1 MIKQKKTARAGQ
13 RFTVQTNFGNTVSLS
28 MWLGDTDELAI
39 RGLGWRNTP
48 PCAITFTC
56 AFDCDANHARSGH
69 LRSSCCEKAH
79 EHHRRVARC
88 AVVLL
93 HGNTPSCL
101 RHYAASRTQSS
112 IHAHEKPRRHRQQ
125 QRAEHWRT
133 LKKHGKHNVALYWR
147 LGDNAIDIRG
157 EMCSNVRTT
166 ITVQART
173 ANSMYDSDSKNV
185 RNERRAMS
193 STVQENQDVSLVQ
206 TMQNNKLI
214 GHGCPIQRLPCT
226 DEWKCVHRRM
236 QCHTSRRAI
245 LHRH

>member
-1 MIKQKKTARAGQ
+1 MIKQKKTSARWTTIHHANQLQKHCSVLCGTATRKNSTSVAWVREALGLAQ
-13 RFTVQTNFGNTVSLS
+13 SQTTALTNLRRNAWSTHTNEITDRL
-28 MWLGDTDELAI
+28 LGVL
-39 RGLGWRNTP
+39 L
-48 PCAITFTC
+48 
-56 AFDCDANHARSGH
+56 
-69 LRSSCCEKAH
+69 
-79 EHHRRVARC
+79 
-88 AVVLL
+88 VLL
-93 HGNTPSCL
+93 HGSTPSCL
-101 RHYAASRTQSS
+101 RHYAANRTQSS
-112 IHAHEKPRRHRQQ
+112 IHAHEKSRRHRQQ

-157 EMCSNVRTT
+157 EMCLNLRTT

-173 ANSMYDSDSKNV
+173 ANSMCDSDSKNV